1 MTQSEMKKIV
11 LSLLNELPETIK
23 EISDSTGVNE
33 SILKKLTP
41 GRQTVDKTNF
51 ASIEKLY
58 FCAIKQPKET
68 TEIVDKNIAED
79 IGEELINTDFADSYT
94 IHEYEADDS
103 LSIITI
109 KFPYYVSDA
118 DINNS
123 VIEVVNSY
131 KDEEFRKI
139 MHKVSEEDFEAFK
152 GLVDK

>member
-33 SILKKLTP
+33 SILKKLTS

-58 FCAIKQPKET
+58 FYAIKQPKET

-139 MHKVSEEDFEAFK
+139 MYKVSEEDFEAFK